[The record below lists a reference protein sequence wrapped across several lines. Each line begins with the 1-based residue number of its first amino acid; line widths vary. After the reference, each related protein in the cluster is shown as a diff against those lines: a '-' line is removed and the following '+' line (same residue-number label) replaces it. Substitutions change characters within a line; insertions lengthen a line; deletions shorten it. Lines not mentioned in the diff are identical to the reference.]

1 MKILVTG
8 SSGFIGTNLVQYL
21 LEYGNEVVGIDIKM
35 PKKNYEH
42 DDNFDFIHCDIQDA
56 EKLKSI
62 NDHFSNNFDIVFNL
76 ACPASPPKYQAN
88 PLNTIHTNL
97 AVENICYIFSNSQI
111 IHAST
116 SEVYGDPQVSVQCEN
131 YLGNVNNLGPRACYD
146 EGKRMA
152 ETILYEFWNE
162 RRLKYPPVIAR
173 IFNTYGPWMDSDDGR
188 VVSNF
193 INQALNNKN
202 ITIYG
207 TGQQTRSFCYID
219 DLIDAFDLIM
229 QKPFNDLVVMNLGN
243 HETYSMKELAE
254 KILENIDSD
263 SEIVYE
269 DLPIDDPKQRIPNT
283 SRAERLLDWSPS
295 VSLNTGLKETIEYFV
310 MLDRE

>member
-1 MKILVTG
+1 MRILVTG
-8 SSGFIGTNLVQYL
+8 SSGFIGTNLVNYL
-21 LEYGNEVVGIDIKM
+21 LAHGHKVIGVDIKL
-35 PKKNYEH
+35 PKKNIKYN
-42 DDNFDFIHCDIQDA
+42 NFSFYHCDIQDF
-56 EKLKSI
+56 EKLLSI
-62 NDHFSNNFDIVFNL
+62 RNLFSDEFDVVFNL

-88 PLNTIHTNL
+88 PLNTIYTNL
-97 AVENICYIFSNSQI
+97 AIDNICTVFHKSQI

-162 RRLKYPPVIAR
+162 RKLKYPPVITR

-193 INQALNNKN
+193 INQALNNKD

-207 TGQQTRSFCYID
+207 TGQQTRSFCYIE
-219 DLIDAFDLIM
+219 DLIDAFSLIM

-254 KILENIDSD
+254 KVLKNIDSD
-263 SEIVYE
+263 SKIVYE
-269 DLPIDDPKQRIPNT
+269 ELPVDDPKQRIPNT
-283 SRAERLLDWSPS
+283 SRAEKLLNWHPFTTLD
-295 VSLNTGLKETIEYFV
+295 VGLGHTIEYFV
-310 MLDRE
+310 MLDRA